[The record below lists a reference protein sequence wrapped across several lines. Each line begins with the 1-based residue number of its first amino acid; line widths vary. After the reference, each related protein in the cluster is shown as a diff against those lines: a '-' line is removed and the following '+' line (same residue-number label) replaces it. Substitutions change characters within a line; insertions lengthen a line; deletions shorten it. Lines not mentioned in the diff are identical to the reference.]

1 MGGKKIKIDDIIFH
15 NNEEGH
21 KINMVLGYAPTN
33 DSSENDREQEFL
45 EHGAHITDKKIKIS

>member
-15 NNEEGH
+15 NNEGH

-33 DSSENDREQEFL
+33 DSSENDKE
-45 EHGAHITDKKIKIS
+45 

>member
-33 DSSENDREQEFL
+33 DSSENDKE
-45 EHGAHITDKKIKIS
+45 